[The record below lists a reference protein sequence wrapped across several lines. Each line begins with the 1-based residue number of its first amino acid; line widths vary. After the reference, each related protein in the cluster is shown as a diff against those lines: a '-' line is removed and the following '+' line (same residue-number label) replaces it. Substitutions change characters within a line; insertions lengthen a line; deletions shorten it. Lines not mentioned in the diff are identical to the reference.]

1 MATQRS
7 KAPVPRETMARPSGA
22 QRAVA
27 AGLTPNQVVAYNL
40 ARARR
45 LRGWSQDQAT
55 AALEP
60 HLGRRWSKASLS
72 QAERAVTGKVPRS
85 FDADELV
92 AFARAFKLPVAW
104 FLIPPTPTE
113 LSTIPGPS
121 IAVSEPGGLV
131 DVVLGDDTTAAA
143 LTDRLTELFADL
155 HEDQL
160 TASQRRLGQLVRA
173 ESETI
178 ADVDYRRMMQLETQL
193 LELTA
198 NTRRLTD
205 KLRRDRAQRD
215 DRRGKARRA
224 GRATRT
230 ANP

>member
-1 MATQRS
+1 
-7 KAPVPRETMARPSGA
+7 
-22 QRAVA
+22 
-27 AGLTPNQVVAYNL
+27 
-40 ARARR
+40 
-45 LRGWSQDQAT
+45 
-55 AALEP
+55 
-60 HLGRRWSKASLS
+60 
-72 QAERAVTGKVPRS
+72 VTGKVPRS